1 MKMRFIFSSAVITA
15 PGTYRYRHIDLQ
27 AARRWLEAGP
37 YHSTIRYRETAHA
50 LGALLGRRIETR
62 DEQVKM
68 QPGDEALIFRLIFP
82 TGTRG
87 LPTDQKGKVSVQFIL
102 DHCELGI
109 LESVVT
115 PGQ

>member
-27 AARRWLEAGP
+27 AARAWIEAGP
-37 YHSTIRYRETAHA
+37 HYSTIRYRETAHA
-50 LGALLGRRIETR
+50 LSALLGRKIAAN

-68 QPGDEALIFRLIFP
+68 QPGDEALVFRLVFP
-82 TGTRG
+82 PGTRG